1 VRIKPWQTL
10 IAILLLTLAAVWV
23 DLPGQTLD
31 PFGWKSG
38 ITVQQGLDLQGGIQ
52 IVLEARPPAGVKVTP
67 EVLQGTRDTIERR
80 VNGLGVSEPVIQTR
94 GSNQILVELPGY
106 RDPEQAVRVLQRTAL
121 LEIIDTNGQYLAPG
135 TIVNTTAG
143 PASDVLGTEPTPTAE
158 PAATPTTG
166 ETGTPSAATPQATVT
181 PAPGAE
187 TPPPSATPSVES
199 TPASGEAAGTTA
211 SPTPEAGATPTPAA
225 TPEAQGPVY
234 ETIITGAD
242 LQDAYPT
249 TDRFGT
255 LVVGFELKGEA
266 TRKFCDYTSSHVGFP
281 MSIVVDKQVIS
292 SPRIDSA
299 ICEGRGIIQGLTAQ
313 EVNELVLQLKSG
325 ALAVPLEVVQS
336 RTVGPTLGQD
346 SIDKSIVAG
355 LVGLGLVALFMILYY
370 RLPGI
375 ISVIALMMY
384 TSFVFALFKLIPVV
398 LTLPGIA
405 GFILSIGMAVD
416 ANVLIF
422 ARLREEL
429 RRGRTIARAI
439 EEGFDHAWPSIRD
452 SNISTMITCAIL
464 FWFGR
469 YVGATIIQGFAL
481 TLFIGVAVSM
491 FTAIVVSRNLLRV
504 LLTRGLFHN
513 LWWFGLE
520 RRPVEPAPA
529 PGD

>member
-1 VRIKPWQTL
+1 MRIKPWQTL

-52 IVLEARPPAGVKVTP
+52 IVLEARPPAGVEVTQD
-67 EVLQGTRDTIERR
+67 VLQGTRDTIERR

-143 PASDVLGTEPTPTAE
+143 PASDVLGNEPTPTAE
-158 PAATPTTG
+158 PAATP
-166 ETGTPSAATPQATVT
+166 QATAS
-181 PAPGAE
+181 PAPA
-187 TPPPSATPSVES
+187 TATPSPGATPGVES
-199 TPASGEAAGTTA
+199 TPAAGEPAGTTA
-211 SPTPEAGATPTPAA
+211 SPTLEAGATPTPDA
-225 TPEAQGPVY
+225 TSEAEGPVY

-249 TDRFGT
+249 TDQFGT

-292 SPRIDSA
+292 SPQIESA
-299 ICEGRGIIQGLTAQ
+299 ICEGRGIISGLNAQ

-375 ISVIALMMY
+375 ISVIALLMY

-422 ARLREEL
+422 ARLKEEL

-439 EEGFDHAWPSIRD
+439 EEGFEHAWPSIRD

-504 LLTRGLFHN
+504 LLTSGLFHN

-520 RRPVEPAPA
+520 RRPAEPAPA